1 MFMNKRM
8 IIIYS
13 KPLRLGAQE
22 KDSINGVKL
31 FSNIVENIIEVIIDL
46 STQQIDF
53 KDTKLQLL
61 GNKSSYKNSIELYIK
76 FIACKLFIWDPSL
89 RQTIRLSYFK
99 LMQSLSISYPK
110 SLVVTE
116 GCNLLPLTFFSK
128 FRISRSHNFEPVHA
142 YKEQKW
148 VLFGVFYFIVK
159 IQSVVMERLLTNIIA
174 ISDRDANLFKL
185 IPSRKKIIVVPL
197 RDLVVE
203 NGIFKP
209 MDLSRIPNRNI
220 AYLSSTYNVHH
231 NRKGLDFFVNN
242 VFNSLDMKEMVFN
255 VYGSKAPNQSYCQN
269 IKIHGWIENLDDI
282 YIENA
287 VFLCSS
293 GGTGQ
298 QSKIFEPLAKGK
310 ILICNPKLLVG
321 YELIPEIHYL
331 AAVSAYEFKSQIH
344 RVFNNPENFDQLRVN
359 AFKYCMTY
367 FSYTN
372 NLAKL
377 GNFIEH

>member
-1 MFMNKRM
+1 M

-22 KDSINGVKL
+22 KDSINGVRL
-31 FSNIVENIIEVIIDL
+31 FGDIVEDIIEVIVDL
-46 STQQIDF
+46 TTDKINFNDSN
-53 KDTKLQLL
+53 LQLTS
-61 GNKSSYKNSIELYIK
+61 NKGSYKSSIELYIK
-76 FIACKLFIWDPSL
+76 FILCKLFIWDPAL

-99 LMQSLSISYPK
+99 LMQALSISYPK

-128 FRISRSHNFEPVHA
+128 SRISRSHNFEPVHA
-142 YKEQKW
+142 YKEQKR
-148 VLFGVFYFIVK
+148 VLFGIFYFIVK
-159 IQSVVMERLLTNIIA
+159 IQSIVMERLLTNIIA

-203 NGIFKP
+203 NRIFKP
-209 MDLSRIPNRNI
+209 MVLSKIMNRNI

-231 NRKGLDFFVNN
+231 NKKGLDFFVNN
-242 VFNSLDMKEMVFN
+242 VFNSLDMKDIVFN

-269 IKIHGWIENLDDI
+269 IKIHGWVENLDEI
-282 YIENA
+282 YIEND
-287 VFLCSS
+287 VFLCSN

-310 ILICNPKLLVG
+310 ILICNPKLLIG

-331 AAVSAYEFKSQIH
+331 AAVSAYDFKSQIH

-359 AFKYCMTY
+359 AFKYCVNH
-367 FSYTN
+367 FSYTK

-377 GNFIEH
+377 GNFIEY